1 MELMMGEPRM
11 NGLVP
16 RGPPEPEQSQAEL
29 AGFLP
34 RPPLGKQAVQFSDF
48 EGKTSLGMSM
58 FNLSNAIMGSGILG
72 LAYAMANTGV
82 LLFLV
87 LLLCMALLSAYSIH
101 LLLTCAGFVGIRAY
115 EELGRRAFGISGNV
129 AVAGV
134 ICLHNIGAMSS
145 YLYIIKSEL
154 PLVIETF
161 LDSKTTDSSPWFL
174 DGNVLIVLVSVGIV
188 LPLALMRHLGY
199 LGYTS
204 GLSLTCMV
212 FFLASVIYKKFS
224 MECPLTSG
232 NWTTRPAQVLNDTCE
247 VHFFTINSQTAY
259 TIPILAFAFV
269 CHPEVLPIYTELR
282 RSRGGRD
289 ATYVQSGP
297 ADPLRETGGAHG
309 GHPHHPGR
317 PLPDPPSYPA
327 APVPDQS
334 LQLDPARH
342 HCPWAARLGQC
353 SGHIRARHPGH
364 LWGHRSHLGPQP
376 HLYPPQHFLHPNHPK
391 GPRGLGISPQ
401 APGHRLHGSGRRDH
415 GHELGLHLHRLG
427 SDRPEQ
433 GGGPLNQRPSWG
445 SPTSATVRS
454 NRPWLHT
461 ESVCVFGRRAGEGE
475 GSWGSEQSACLP
487 EEGPGWAGLSLPM
500 GIKVPRRKGSS
511 GLGSVGHPP
520 WEGDQLGF
528 TFEKMQRIKRIWGA
542 WLSGNCV

>member
-1 MELMMGEPRM
+1 MELVMGEPRM

-48 EGKTSLGMSM
+48 EGKTSLGMSI

-72 LAYAMANTGV
+72 LAYAMSNTGV

-161 LDSKTTDSSPWFL
+161 LDSKTTDPSSPWFL

-232 NWTTRPAQVLNDTCE
+232 NWTTGPAQDLNDTCE
-247 VHFFTINSQTAY
+247 VQFFTINSQTAY

-282 RSRGGRD
+282 RPSQRRMQAVANMSIGAMFLMYGLTATFGYLTFFGHVEAEMLHMYSQDLLILCVRLAVLMAVTLTIPVVLFPIRRAIQQLLFPTKAFSWTRHGTIALVLLALVNVLVIFVPDIRDIFGVIGATSAPSLIFILPSIFYIRIIPREREALTSRPKLQATAFTALGVVIMAMSLGFIFTDWAVTGQSRG
-289 ATYVQSGP
+289 
-297 ADPLRETGGAHG
+297 TGH
-309 GHPHHPGR
+309 
-317 PLPDPPSYPA
+317 
-327 APVPDQS
+327 
-334 LQLDPARH
+334 
-342 HCPWAARLGQC
+342 
-353 SGHIRARHPGH
+353 
-364 LWGHRSHLGPQP
+364 
-376 HLYPPQHFLHPNHPK
+376 
-391 GPRGLGISPQ
+391 
-401 APGHRLHGSGRRDH
+401 
-415 GHELGLHLHRLG
+415 
-427 SDRPEQ
+427 
-433 GGGPLNQRPSWG
+433 
-445 SPTSATVRS
+445 
-454 NRPWLHT
+454 
-461 ESVCVFGRRAGEGE
+461 
-475 GSWGSEQSACLP
+475 
-487 EEGPGWAGLSLPM
+487 
-500 GIKVPRRKGSS
+500 
-511 GLGSVGHPP
+511 
-520 WEGDQLGF
+520 
-528 TFEKMQRIKRIWGA
+528 
-542 WLSGNCV
+542 